1 MGGGG
6 WRGLG
11 GKTPLHFCLSTLND
25 ADAEWLTLGCKEGQ
39 LMEADVQVGR
49 GLKRGCAA
57 SFFLVLSLD
66 QMDQMDQMDQTDQTG
81 QIDQTD
87 KV

>member
-1 MGGGG
+1 MGGGS
-6 WRGLG
+6 WKGLG

-49 GLKRGCAA
+49 GLNKGCVA
-57 SFFLVLSLD
+57 FFHVGSLD
-66 QMDQMDQMDQTDQTG
+66 Q
-81 QIDQTD
+81 IDQAG
-87 KV
+87 KIR